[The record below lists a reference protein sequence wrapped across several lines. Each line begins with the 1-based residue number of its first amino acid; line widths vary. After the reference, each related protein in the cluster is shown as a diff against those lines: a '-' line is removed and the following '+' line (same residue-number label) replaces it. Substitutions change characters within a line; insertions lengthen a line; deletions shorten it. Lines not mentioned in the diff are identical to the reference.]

1 MQCSWSGDQLHVEL
15 IRGILFLLHPVAPSK
30 LLAYVCDGLTPC
42 VVREAPHALVRG
54 IVYLNYVCHSIFL
67 VRQIV
72 YLSHIC
78 YGISLVWGIVSFWYE
93 GLLT

>member
-54 IVYLNYVCHSIFL
+54 VVNLKYVCYSIFL

-72 YLSHIC
+72 DLRYLLRHLFGMGDCSF
-78 YGISLVWGIVSFWYE
+78 LV
-93 GLLT
+93 